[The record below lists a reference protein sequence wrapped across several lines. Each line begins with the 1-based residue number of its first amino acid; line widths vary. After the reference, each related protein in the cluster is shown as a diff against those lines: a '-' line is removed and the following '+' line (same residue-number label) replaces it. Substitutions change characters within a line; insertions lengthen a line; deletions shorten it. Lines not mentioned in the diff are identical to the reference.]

1 VTAPTQ
7 PTVSAFERIAEVA
20 LLLLLVL
27 PFANPIHTSP
37 IPSFYSEWLAAL
49 LALILIAATL
59 GGSLANG
66 KPLSVPGIVA
76 LPLLLGI
83 AIAVQAGFGHVAHPR
98 QALLFMSV
106 LLLAGAMMVAGHSL
120 AREGRF
126 ESVAPWL
133 ARFLVAGGLLQC
145 AVLLLQRAGISVPW
159 LVFLPA
165 AGAVPTGSLGQAN
178 HLADYLWMGVASAL
192 YLMARAGRLTL
203 TGCGLVLGLAMV
215 SVLPASRSVLLYPL
229 GLALVALLA
238 WRASKGVALWRQ
250 LALLCCVTLPLMLI
264 ADQLNGKTSMS
275 PTAGARTL
283 VERLATSGGEPIR
296 AGMYQVALE
305 EALTSPLAGQGLGA
319 TPAIMFQRA
328 ERWPEGATPV
338 VAEHVHNIV
347 LQWLLE
353 FGVPL
358 TVSVLALLLYWLW
371 CVLPTLDRT
380 TPWWGLSLLT
390 VIGIHSQ
397 LEYPLWLTYFLLPAC
412 WLMGALS
419 QPRFVQ
425 IQLRT
430 RHQVIA
436 VAGSIAAG
444 VIMTSLWL
452 DYRQLEF
459 ASAAS
464 APGNDPRSLRRGLDT
479 AIVLERDSLFASQ
492 AIVLMVEAMGVSRE
506 GAGDKWALC
515 QRALRISPT
524 RDVAFKCTATA
535 AIGGEGKEASNLL
548 DRGLTMYGSSTS
560 WQTLQAEFPELR
572 SLEQRP

>member
-1 VTAPTQ
+1 
-7 PTVSAFERIAEVA
+7 
-20 LLLLLVL
+20 
-27 PFANPIHTSP
+27 
-37 IPSFYSEWLAAL
+37 
-49 LALILIAATL
+49 
-59 GGSLANG
+59 
-66 KPLSVPGIVA
+66 
-76 LPLLLGI
+76 
-83 AIAVQAGFGHVAHPR
+83 
-98 QALLFMSV
+98 
-106 LLLAGAMMVAGHSL
+106 L

-178 HLADYLWMGVASAL
+178 HLADYLWLGVASAL

-264 ADQLNGKTSMS
+264 ADQLNGKTSVS

-283 VERLATSGGEPIR
+283 VERLAASSGEPIR
-296 AGMYQVALE
+296 AGIYQVALE

-319 TPAIMFQRA
+319 TPAIMFQRV

-371 CVLPTLDRT
+371 CVLPTLNRPT
-380 TPWWGLSLLT
+380 QWWGLSLLT

-419 QPRFVQ
+419 KTRLVH
-425 IQLRT
+425 IQLR
-430 RHQVIA
+430 RPHRVAA
-436 VAGSIAAG
+436 VAGLVAAG
-444 VIMTSLWL
+444 AIMASLWF

-459 ASAAS
+459 AHAAS
-464 APGNDPRSLRRGLDT
+464 APGSDSRHLQRALDA
-479 AIVLERDSLFASQ
+479 AIVLEQDSLFAPQ

-506 GAGDKWALC
+506 GAAEKWALC
-515 QRALRISPT
+515 RQALRISPT
-524 RDVAFKCTATA
+524 RDVAFKCAAMA
-535 AIGGEGKEASNLL
+535 AISGERKDASRLFRL
-548 DRGLTMYGSSTS
+548 GTSAYGSSLS
-560 WQTLQAEFPELR
+560 WQTLQAEFPELQGLER
-572 SLEQRP
+572 SP